1 VPVVAAAALHKDVH
15 VQLRA
20 IGVVEPL
27 ATVAVRPQVGGVIT
41 IVHFSEGSYVGVGDL
56 LFTIDPRP
64 YEAAL
69 QQAEGTLAKDGASTR
84 NAQAEAQ
91 RGESLFT
98 QGILSKESYDQLRS
112 SAEALEATV
121 RADRAA
127 LERTR
132 LDLEYCTIRSPI
144 GGRTGSLLLHQGN
157 FVKGID
163 GGPLVVINR
172 TDPIFVSFSIPEQRL
187 PEVRAALLAR
197 RLAVDALVT
206 GEESRPLRGELSFL
220 DNAVDRGT
228 GTIRLKAT
236 FPNSEKRLW
245 PGQFV
250 NARLTLGTKAGA
262 VVIPSPAV
270 QTGQAGT
277 FVFLIKPDFTVEA
290 RTVVVEPGSGEEETV
305 VTQGLQGGEQVVTD
319 GQLRLVPGAR
329 VELKP
334 APGAPSPGGGGQS
347 HEHRRALHSAA
358 HRHHPGHARHPHLR
372 HRRLSAPAH
381 ERSAQRG
388 LPDPARD
395 R

>member
-1 VPVVAAAALHKDVH
+1 MACGRGRAEPPRAAAVPVVAAAALHKDVQ

-27 ATVAVRPQVGGVIT
+27 TTVAVKPQVGGVIT
-41 IVHFSEGSYVGVGDL
+41 IVHFSEGSYVAAGDL

-64 YEAAL
+64 YEAVL
-69 QQAEGTLAKDGASTR
+69 RQAEGTLAKDEASLR

-98 QGILSKESYDQLRS
+98 QQILSKESYDQLRS
-112 SAEALEATV
+112 SAEGLEAAV

-127 LERTR
+127 AERAR
-132 LDLEYCTIRSPI
+132 LDLEFCSIRSPI
-144 GGRTGSLLLHQGN
+144 EGRTGSVLLHQGN

-172 TDPIFVSFSIPEQRL
+172 TDPIFVSFTIPEQRL
-187 PEVRAALLAR
+187 PEVRAALASH
-197 RLAVDALVT
+197 RLGVDALVT
-206 GEESRPLRGELSFL
+206 REESRPLRGELSFL

-236 FPNSEKRLW
+236 FPNGEKRLW

-277 FVFLIKPDFTVEA
+277 FVFLIKPDLTVEA
-290 RTVVVEPGSGEEETV
+290 RTVVVEAGSGEEETV

-334 APGAPSPGGGGQS
+334 APGPAGGEAKS
-347 HEHRRALHSAA
+347 
-358 HRHHPGHARHPHLR
+358 
-372 HRRLSAPAH
+372 
-381 ERSAQRG
+381 
-388 LPDPARD
+388 
-395 R
+395 